1 VLKVQL
7 DQGERISVENGRGVG
22 QGGCLS
28 LILRNL
34 FNLHCKYLTK
44 EAPEGFGDG
53 KKEGK

>member
-7 DQGERISVENGRGVG
+7 DQGERISVENGRGGG